1 MTDNEQQPAQPRIGA
16 RQVWRNL
23 RVSGVAIR
31 PAHPG
36 PNRSQR
42 RASERMHAVQAFT
55 ADEIVAIRRRAKYC
69 TDPKK
74 RAQAAQDLRL
84 GRFERSR
91 TNVSTHPAKLRA
103 AAERDRINAAVAARA
118 RSKAGE

>member
-1 MTDNEQQPAQPRIGA
+1 MTDDPQTQPIPHIGG
-16 RQVWRNL
+16 RQAWRNL
-23 RVSGVAIR
+23 RVGVVIR

-42 RASERMHAVQAFT
+42 RAAERMHGVQSFT
-55 ADEIVAIRRRAKYC
+55 DAELVAIRRRARYHS
-69 TDPKK
+69 DPKK

-84 GRFERSR
+84 GRTDRSR
-91 TNVSTHPAKLRA
+91 TNVTTHPAKLRA

-118 RSKAGE
+118 RSQSSE